1 MFVFILQMR
10 RLRSRE
16 VHYRLLLFK
25 MHLFFANQERQC
37 LEEGRRELSKVTF
50 GLSTRNYGA
59 GPVLSASESW
69 DVSSEASSQ
78 PLT

>member
-1 MFVFILQMR
+1 MQ
-10 RLRSRE
+10 
-16 VHYRLLLFK
+16 Y
-25 MHLFFANQERQC
+25 

-59 GPVLSASESW
+59 GPVRSASESW